1 MTNKLDRRRFL
12 QWSGITGLAALTARR
27 VQAAEKSERPNILW
41 ISTEDIGLHL
51 GCYGDPHAITPTL
64 DALAAQG
71 VRYTNAFT
79 TAGVCAPNRSGI
91 ITGVHST
98 TLGTHH
104 MRSGGE
110 GVRVSHKP
118 ELPEQ
123 ITCFPEL
130 LRRAGYYCTN
140 NSKEDY
146 QFPAPKSVW
155 DESSDKAHWR
165 NRADKD
171 QPFFAVFNFKGT
183 HEGSVNRSGQ
193 RHERL
198 VRKLTNDQRQ
208 DPADMEPP
216 PYHPDTPAVRKE
228 WAEYYELITGLDYWV
243 ADILAQLEKDGLA
256 ENTIIFFWSDHGQ
269 GMPRCKRWI
278 YDSGV
283 HVPLIVYAPEQWRTP
298 DMPEPGTVTDRLV
311 SSLDLGPTVLR
322 LAGIAPPD
330 FMQGKAFLGEGAPPP
345 REYVYAARDR
355 MDERYDTIR
364 MVRGK
369 RFKYIRNYRPFL
381 PYDQYMNSAEKSVTK
396 QELHRLAAEGTLP
409 PGCDWVVQDE
419 KPVEELYDTE
429 ADPHEIHNLANDP
442 AHADTLAHMR
452 RVHEQWILET
462 NDLGLIPEPELLNL
476 AERYGSRYVILDE
489 MAKEDPGF
497 QQKLLDAACAAGRRR
512 DDDLPL
518 LHEALGSPY
527 AAIRWWGVTGL
538 AYMDKLAEKD
548 KKALVNALDDDAAV
562 VRVAAAEGALKQDLA
577 EDHALDLLIKEL
589 KSDAEWVRLHAAT
602 ALDHLDEKARPA
614 VPALR
619 EALEDKENKYVVR
632 VANRAL
638 NQLLGTDNT
647 VR

>member
-1 MTNKLDRRRFL
+1 MSNKIDRRRFL
-12 QWSGITGLAALTARR
+12 QWSGITGLAALTARG
-27 VQAAEKSERPNILW
+27 VQAAEKGAQPNILW
-41 ISTEDIGLHL
+41 ISTEDIGPHL

-64 DALAAQG
+64 DALAASG

-91 ITGVHST
+91 ITGVYST

-118 ELPEQ
+118 ELPEE

-146 QFPAPKSVW
+146 QFPPPKTVW
-155 DESSDKAHWR
+155 DESSAKAHWR
-165 NRADKD
+165 NRPDKD

-193 RHERL
+193 RHEQL
-198 VRKLTNDQRQ
+198 VRKLTSDQRQ

-243 ADILAQLEKDGLA
+243 ADILAQLEEDGLA
-256 ENTIIFFWSDHGQ
+256 QDTIVFFWADHGQ

-278 YDSGV
+278 YDSGT
-283 HVPLIVYAPEQWRTP
+283 HMPLIVHAPERWRP
-298 DMPEPGTVTDRLV
+298 ADMAEPGSTTERLV

-322 LAGIAPPD
+322 LAGIARPD
-330 FMQGKAFLGEGAPPP
+330 FMQGKAFLGEDTPTP
-345 REYVYAARDR
+345 RDYVFASRDR

-364 MVRGK
+364 MVRDK

-396 QELHRLAAEGTLP
+396 QELHRLAAEDALP
-409 PGCDWVVQDE
+409 PGCDWLVQDE
-419 KPVEELYDTE
+419 KPVEELYDTG
-429 ADPHEIHNLANDP
+429 ADPHEIHNLADDP
-442 AHADTLAHMR
+442 DHADTLAHMR

-462 NDLGLIPEPELLNL
+462 NDLGLIPEPELLDL
-476 AERYGSRYVILDE
+476 AERFGSRYVIFDE
-489 MAKEDPGF
+489 MAKEDPAF
-497 QQKLLDAACAAGRRR
+497 QQRLHEAACAAGRRSKA
-512 DDDLPL
+512 DVPH
-518 LHEALGSPY
+518 LHEALDSPH
-527 AAIRWWGVTGL
+527 AAIRWWGATGL

-548 KKALVNALDDDAAV
+548 KKALVNALDDSAAV
-562 VRVAAAEGALKQDLA
+562 VRVAAAEGAVKHGLT
-577 EDHALDLLIKEL
+577 EDHALDLLIAEL

-602 ALDHLDEKARPA
+602 ALDHVGEKARPA
-614 VPALR
+614 IPALR

-632 VANRAL
+632 VANHAL